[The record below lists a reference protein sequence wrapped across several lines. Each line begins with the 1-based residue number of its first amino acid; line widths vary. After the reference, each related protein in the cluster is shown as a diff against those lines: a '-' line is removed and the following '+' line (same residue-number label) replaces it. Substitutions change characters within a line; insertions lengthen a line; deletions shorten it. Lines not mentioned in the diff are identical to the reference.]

1 MNCGCTKRVASG
13 SRTILLMREERCY
26 GIANAKVSDETVN
39 LGDWKRLELTSES
52 LLNEIGTLTSAALN
66 PERAVR
72 RRKPGIH
79 NPAGDISYEL
89 ANNGYG
95 WMITQAIGKQL
106 GAGTTGDP
114 YTIIPVDCNG
124 VASDATAGYQQN
136 SALYVDSEITYK
148 AECSDC
154 AGYESGYY
162 EIQPYSLEPAF
173 SLLLSRDG
181 GTIKD
186 ENGADPTN
194 HLWFQYLGCKV
205 QSWSL
210 SAPATEWV
218 TGAFSIMARQEENL
232 DMAVPTYRNRPS
244 NVDPLSGFDGTVTIA
259 GETDYCVLSFDMTV
273 NNNIGT
279 DQFCMGS
286 RYRSSGPEGQR
297 TIEGTIAIEF
307 TDLVNY
313 SKYVAG
319 TSVAVTVL
327 FDLFG
332 DGTETLK
339 IILPNVEYNG
349 ETPQAG
355 GQEAITQNLPYQALW
370 SDSASSYL
378 TQPSYAPNG
387 FDIAVEIVTAS
398 ALV

>member
-26 GIANAKVSDETVN
+26 GIANAKVSDENVN

-52 LLNEIGTLTSAALN
+52 ILNEIGTLTSAALN

-72 RRKPGIH
+72 RRKPGTH
-79 NPAGDISYEL
+79 NPGGDISYEL

-95 WMITQAIGKQL
+95 WLITQAIGKQL

-114 YTIIPVDCNG
+114 YTIIPVDCAG
-124 VASDATAGYQQN
+124 VPSDETAGYQQN

-162 EIQPYSLEPAF
+162 EVQPYSLEPGF
-173 SLLLSRDG
+173 SILLSRDG

-186 ENGADPTN
+186 ENDEDPTY
-194 HLWFQYLGCKV
+194 HLWFQYLGSKV
-205 QSWSL
+205 QTWTL
-210 SAPATEWV
+210 SAPATEWA
-218 TGAFSIMARQEENL
+218 TGAFTIIARQEEDL
-232 DMAVPTYRNRPS
+232 DMAIPTYRERPT
-244 NVDPLSGFDGTVTIA
+244 NVDPLSGFDGTVTID
-259 GETDYCVLSFDMTV
+259 TDTDLCVLSFDMTV
-273 NNNIGT
+273 NNNIGP

-307 TDLVNY
+307 TNLVYYTKFKN
-313 SKYVAG
+313 G
-319 TSVAVTVL
+319 DSVAVQVL

-332 DGTETLK
+332 DGTETMKL
-339 IILPNVEYNG
+339 ILPNVEFNG
-349 ETPQAG
+349 ETPQAS
-355 GQEAITQNLPYQALW
+355 GQEAINQNLPYQALW
-370 SDSASSYL
+370 DDSASSYL
-378 TQPSYAPNG
+378 TVPAYAPRG
-387 FDIAVEIVTAS
+387 FDIAVEIVTAG